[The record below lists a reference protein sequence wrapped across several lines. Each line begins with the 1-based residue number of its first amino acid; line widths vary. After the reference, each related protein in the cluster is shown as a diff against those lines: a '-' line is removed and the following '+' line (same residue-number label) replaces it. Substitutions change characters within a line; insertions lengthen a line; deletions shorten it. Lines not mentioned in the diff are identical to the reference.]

1 MPTPLY
7 DVLKTYAADKTAR
20 FHMPGHKGFPMPAPE
35 LAAVAAIDLTEIT
48 PTGNLFEAGE
58 PFDSAHKLWADLFGF
73 DHCQFLTGGSTM
85 GIHTGLTLLA
95 RPGDQILVDRGCHR
109 AVFNSLALLDLE
121 PVYLERPWMPEHN
134 QTGPFTP
141 AMVEQALQT
150 HPEIKTVCITSPSYS
165 GLLSDIEGI
174 SKVIHAHGARLFVD
188 GAHGAHLPFLG
199 IDPFKGADV
208 VAASAHKTLPALG
221 QSALLFTNGID
232 PAEVRRTAS
241 LYGSSSPSYPLM
253 ASMDVARQWLLDH
266 PEEYRR
272 AVRRVGE
279 LREKYPSLGD
289 GLPLDPARLTIK
301 VKNGADFA
309 EKLERRGIYPEMDDG
324 GHVVFIC
331 TAMDDEENFSRL
343 DRALTELRGEMGDC
357 APLPAPPIPERVCS
371 IRQALFAPQEYL
383 PLEDC
388 RGRVAAAQLA
398 PYPPGIPVVAPGEV
412 ISKKEL
418 SYFKQIGY
426 NNLDVPVICR

>member
-7 DVLKTYAADKTAR
+7 DTLETYAAGSPAR

-58 PFDSAHKLWADLFGF
+58 PFDSAQQLWADLFGF

-85 GIHTGLTLLA
+85 GIHTGLTLLT
-95 RPGDQILVDRGCHR
+95 RPGDRVLVDRGCHR
-109 AVFNSLALLDLE
+109 AVFNSLALMDLE
-121 PVYLERPWMPEHN
+121 PVYLERPWMEEHN

-141 AMVEQALQT
+141 ELVEKALVS

-174 SKVIHAHGARLFVD
+174 SRVIHAHGARLFVD

-208 VAASAHKTLPALG
+208 AAASAHKTLPALG
-221 QSALLFTNGID
+221 QSALLFPNGID

-253 ASMDVARQWLLDH
+253 ASMDVARQWLTDH

-272 AVRRVGE
+272 AARRVAE
-279 LREKYPSLGD
+279 LREKYPSLGE

-301 VKNGADFA
+301 VKDGADFSG
-309 EKLERRGIYPEMDDG
+309 KLEDRGIYPEMDDG

-331 TAMDDEENFSRL
+331 TAMDSEENFRRL
-343 DRALTELRGEMGDC
+343 DRALTVLRGEMGDC
-357 APLPAPPIPERVCS
+357 VPLPAPPLPERVCS
-371 IRQALFAPQEYL
+371 IRQALFARRETL

-388 RGRVAAAQLA
+388 EGRVAAAQLA

-426 NNLDVPVICR
+426 NNLDVPVICP